1 MPSKPFV
8 LSKIFK
14 VRVSPTLAGRV
25 DRLVAVHPTNP
36 GDRSHWIREAL
47 REKCEREERRA
58 AV

>member
-1 MPSKPFV
+1 MPSKPYT
-8 LSKIFK
+8 LSKFFK
-14 VRVSPTLAGRV
+14 IRVTPILADRV

-36 GDRSHWIREAL
+36 GDRSHWIREAI